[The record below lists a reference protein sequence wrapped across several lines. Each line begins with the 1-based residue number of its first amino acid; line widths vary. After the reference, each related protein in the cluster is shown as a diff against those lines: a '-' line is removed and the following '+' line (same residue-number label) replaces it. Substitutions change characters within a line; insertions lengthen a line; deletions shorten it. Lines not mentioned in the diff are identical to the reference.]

1 MKFDITCVIIFAR
14 HRPHDV
20 RTDIITPSVHDPSI
34 NKCKHRNSS
43 FALHHVRC
51 MLYSGCVHCCLR
63 FTRVLEAY
71 FNAFSYYEWVIKGND
86 NVITQAFKTNLYFKQ
101 IGLCIIAVHTVREL
115 HFLF

>member
-51 MLYSGCVHCCLR
+51 MLYSDVYTVAYVLR
-63 FTRVLEAY
+63 EYWKLILMLL
-71 FNAFSYYEWVIKGND
+71 VIMNGLLKEM
-86 NVITQAFKTNLYFKQ
+86 TMSLHRHLKQ
-101 IGLCIIAVHTVREL
+101 IFILSK
-115 HFLF
+115 